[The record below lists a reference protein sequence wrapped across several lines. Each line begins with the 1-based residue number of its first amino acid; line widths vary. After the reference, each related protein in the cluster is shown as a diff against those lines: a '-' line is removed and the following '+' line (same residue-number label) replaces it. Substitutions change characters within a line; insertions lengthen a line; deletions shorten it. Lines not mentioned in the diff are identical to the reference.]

1 GVYERVRRA
10 IKLRIGRPH
19 WEPIYEII
27 TATDP
32 ATPAAAGLPP
42 SIAQTPDLDG
52 WIRINADETVTIFS
66 GKVEIGQGIKTAVS
80 QIAAEELDVALS
92 RICIISG
99 DTGQVPDEG
108 LTAGSMSVE
117 VSGRALRVAAAEAR
131 HWLLTLAF
139 EELEA
144 SDLTNLQIN
153 DGVITD
159 PATGRQTSYWKLMG
173 GKRFG
178 RTISGTIPPKDP
190 AAYTLIGQPAPR
202 ADLLPKLTG
211 VPSYVHDLE
220 LPGMVHGRVVRP
232 PSYGARLV
240 AVEETAVSQ
249 PIAYVEYRDWGKS
262 FGVREISVQ
271 PGHSLRAVAL
281 FLIRHL
287 EREAKR
293 LNPERKKPYQSIHFH
308 FGDDH
313 PVYEALKRELPSGR
327 SPYAWYIR
335 VPDLPGFLRHITPVL
350 EKRLAGSVMA
360 GHTGTLKLNFYRS
373 QMTLVFDK
381 GELTEIGTYEPERVE
396 AGDAVF
402 PDLTFLK
409 LLFGHRSLE
418 ELDAARAD
426 CYANNEATVL
436 LPILF
441 PKRPSRLIEL
451 G

>member
-1 GVYERVRRA
+1 MTTVLNLPRELGDGLT
-10 IKLRIGRPH
+10 LR
-19 WEPIYEII
+19 W
-27 TATDP
+27 
-32 ATPAAAGLPP
+32 AA
-42 SIAQTPDLDG
+42 PDD
-52 WIRINADETVTIFS
+52 
-66 GKVEIGQGIKTAVS
+66 
-80 QIAAEELDVALS
+80 AEELAAFNL
-92 RICIISG
+92 RIHSDDPHEPEEFLAHWTRDLLRGDHPTTQAGDFTVVVDENAGGKIIS
-99 DTGQVPDEG
+99 
-108 LTAGSMSVE
+108 SV
-117 VSGRALRVAAAEAR
+117 G
-131 HWLLTLAF
+131 
-139 EELEA
+139 
-144 SDLTNLQIN
+144 
-153 DGVITD
+153 
-159 PATGRQTSYWKLMG
+159 
-173 GKRFG
+173 
-178 RTISGTIPPKDP
+178 
-190 AAYTLIGQPAPR
+190 LIGQTWTYDGIP
-202 ADLLPKLTG
+202 
-211 VPSYVHDLE
+211 VPV
-220 LPGMVHGRVVRP
+220 GRP
-232 PSYGARLV
+232 ELV
-240 AVEETAVSQ
+240 ATDEDYRRRGLVRSQFEVIHALSESRGQTVQAITGIPWYYRQFGYEMTVNLGGGRNYPLDLQKEIKSADEEPYCLRPATEEDLPFLQAQYALYCAGGLLARVRDEAIWQYEMSGAHRESEYARHFYVVEETAVSQ

-350 EKRLAGSVMA
+350 EKRLADSVMA

-381 GELTEIGTYEPERVE
+381 GKLTEIGTYEPERVE